1 MRIAV
6 DWMPSRCRSNRSW
19 ICGSRNWRRLLLS
32 QRQLELSQAQKAAS
46 YTQTRCAGQLDAF
59 DKKAEEIAKQ
69 YVDQLAALEKARTA
83 TATAFAEERASILKR
98 GDLDIEAAERA
109 LETVQEAAT
118 SVQSAHT
125 AKCGAALP
133 PPGTE
138 VQVTAVVSVPSPQQQ
153 AEQEQRELLAREQYK
168 ALTAEKARASAL
180 QPSRAEAREQ
190 LAALQPRPAGGAAFQ
205 EAINLELPTPPAS
218 EEVKSA
224 LYSLGQSLRL
234 LAPPDEV
241 IAVTWEDLSR
251 VQPTWTDFLRLVP
264 IQVAEP
270 SVGGVVGTRAPLDP
284 THIVPRKL
292 LELLR
297 SQLDILAAQWSASS
311 SFATQQAELTA
322 QASQWATSVMD
333 QAKRISERKRVPDAT
348 AEEAREPKKT
358 APKGDA
364 SNAK

>member
-46 YTQTRCAGQLDAF
+46 DTQTRCAGQLDAF

-98 GDLDIEAAERA
+98 GDLDIEAAQRA

-180 QPSRAEAREQ
+180 QPSLAEAREQ

-234 LAPPDEV
+234 LGA
-241 IAVTWEDLSR
+241 ARRGHCCHL
-251 VQPTWTDFLRLVP
+251 
-264 IQVAEP
+264 
-270 SVGGVVGTRAPLDP
+270 GGP
-284 THIVPRKL
+284 
-292 LELLR
+292 
-297 SQLDILAAQWSASS
+297 
-311 SFATQQAELTA
+311 QQSPAD
-322 QASQWATSVMD
+322 MD
-333 QAKRISERKRVPDAT
+333 
-348 AEEAREPKKT
+348 
-358 APKGDA
+358 
-364 SNAK
+364 